1 MLIPTWTV
9 PILTAGKEF
18 STLLV
23 HLTVSGKVWNQVC
36 TIFPSYYLM
45 APECFNGLIYIHPT
59 IGLGRSD
66 IWSSPM
72 VKSKYLYIYIHF
84 MVESWPQRFIG
95 ILRIE
100 PQKTQHYECEV
111 VTPRPSWPKKPFE
124 QQTPKRRFPV
134 CQSALKH
141 TLNVWSVRLRW
152 VAIFDVWEDGDDWLE
167 VGGL

>member
-1 MLIPTWTV
+1 MNRTNPHCRERIFHPSSPPNSLRQGLKSGLHDFP
-9 PILTAGKEF
+9 K
-18 STLLV
+18 LLLDGPRMFQWPDLHPPNNRV
-23 HLTVSGKVWNQVC
+23 GKVG
-36 TIFPSYYLM
+36 YL
-45 APECFNGLIYIHPT
+45 EFTHGEIQI
-59 IGLGRSD
+59 S
-66 IWSSPM
+66 
-72 VKSKYLYIYIHF
+72 IYIHF

>member
-72 VKSKYLYIYIHF
+72 VKSKYLYIYTFYGWIMASKIHWNPSDWTTKNTTLW
-84 MVESWPQRFIG
+84 MWSSHPTA
-95 ILRIE
+95 LMT
-100 PQKTQHYECEV
+100 QKTIRTTNTKAPLSCL
-111 VTPRPSWPKKPFE
+111 
-124 QQTPKRRFPV
+124 PV
-134 CQSALKH
+134 CVEAHSQRL
-141 TLNVWSVRLRW
+141 VR
-152 VAIFDVWEDGDDWLE
+152 
-167 VGGL
+167 